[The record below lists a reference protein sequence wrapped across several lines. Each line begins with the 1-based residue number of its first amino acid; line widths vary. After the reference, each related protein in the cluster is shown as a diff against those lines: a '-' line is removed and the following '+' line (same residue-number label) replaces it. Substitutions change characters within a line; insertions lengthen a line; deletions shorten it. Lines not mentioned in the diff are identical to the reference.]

1 MANKTQNYNLTQPLE
16 TEFYDINV
24 QNENME
30 KIDRALKGHTDQI
43 FHLQEGQKNKAD
55 LDESGKIPSSQLP
68 EFTGVLPV
76 SKGGTGNSDGYVRV
90 GQKNETAIGD
100 KATAEGYDT
109 TASGQYSHAE
119 GYCNISSG
127 DYSHVEG
134 YTNIASGNNSH
145 AEGGGNILVH
155 RNHVLHVSSYNPN
168 NHTFSFDSTDS
179 KFSIAF
185 SRLVVGEI
193 IVIRNAHYYNENL
206 FFHIAS
212 IDSSTNSIT
221 VLEDIPDT
229 NFSVSYAAAIVPND
243 CYGQHA
249 EGAGNIAHGDFSHVE
264 GYQNISNGNSSHAE
278 GQGTTAL
285 HDQSHAEG
293 CETTASG
300 TASHAEGLRATASG
314 HYSHAEGQNTT
325 ASGDYSHAE
334 GFYTNANSKAG
345 HTEGYRTT
353 AKDFYTHAEGYQTT
367 ASNFASHAGGKN
379 NKAMAEYGSA
389 NNKAGDVF
397 VLGNG
402 SETEKSNAFRVTY
415 AGEVYGTSAFKTS
428 GADYAEYFEWQDGN
442 PQAEDR
448 VGRFVTMRGRHIRI
462 AKPDDYILG
471 VVSGQPCIIGNAD
484 EDWLGRWEHDEFGRF
499 VKRYMVEDK
508 TEIAPPA
515 GEDAPI
521 EPLHDPQVIEENGK
535 WYRLTPR
542 YVDYETPSWDYKPN
556 PDYDASQPYL
566 ERRDRKEWDAVG
578 MLGVLPVWDDGTCQV
593 DGWCRPA
600 ENGTATAADACIPG
614 QTYRVIER
622 VCENVVKIVFR

>member
-76 SKGGTGNSDGYVRV
+76 SKGGTGNSDGYVRA

-109 TASGQYSHAE
+109 TASGGYCHAE
-119 GYCNISSG
+119 GNR
-127 DYSHVEG
+127 
-134 YTNIASGNNSH
+134 TIASYNMAH
-145 AEGGGNILVH
+145 AEGN
-155 RNHVLHVSSYNPN
+155 Y
-168 NHTFSFDSTDS
+168 
-179 KFSIAF
+179 
-185 SRLVVGEI
+185 
-193 IVIRNAHYYNENL
+193 
-206 FFHIAS
+206 
-212 IDSSTNSIT
+212 
-221 VLEDIPDT
+221 
-229 NFSVSYAAAIVPND
+229 
-243 CYGQHA
+243 
-249 EGAGNIAHGDFSHVE
+249 
-264 GYQNISNGNSSHAE
+264 
-278 GQGTTAL
+278 
-285 HDQSHAEG
+285 
-293 CETTASG
+293 TTASG
-300 TASHAEGLRATASG
+300 TISHSEGNG
-314 HYSHAEGQNTT
+314 TT
-325 ASGDYSHAE
+325 ASASYSHSE
-334 GFYTNANSKAG
+334 G
-345 HTEGYRTT
+345 H
-353 AKDFYTHAEGYQTT
+353 HTT
-367 ASNFASHAGGKN
+367 ASNLASHAGGKRSKPMTN
-379 NKAMAEYGSA
+379 GATIYNKV
-389 NNKAGDVF
+389 GDVF
-397 VLGNG
+397 VIGNG
-402 SETEKSNAFRVTY
+402 SGNFSGGSMIPSNAFRVTY

-508 TEIAPPA
+508 TEITPPA

-521 EPLHDPQVIEENGK
+521 EPLHDSQVTEENGK
-535 WYRLTPR
+535 WYRLMPR

-556 PDYDASQPYL
+556 PDYDASQPYI

-578 MLGVLPVWDDGTCQV
+578 MLGVLSVWDDGTCQV

-622 VCENVVKIVFR
+622 VCENVVRIVFR